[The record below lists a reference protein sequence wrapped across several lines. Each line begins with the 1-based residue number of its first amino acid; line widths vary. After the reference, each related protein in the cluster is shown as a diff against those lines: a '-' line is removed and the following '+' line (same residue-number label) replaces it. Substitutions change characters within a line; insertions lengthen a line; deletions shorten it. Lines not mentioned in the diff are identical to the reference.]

1 MTLDTLLKAWRTYDD
16 AYKAEN
22 AEIVLLGLARE
33 TTMRACD
40 VAMMEYSRLS
50 STALKEYPMVWSAF
64 IDKVQTTRYLGTYP
78 H

>member
-22 AEIVLLGLARE
+22 AETALLGIARE
-33 TTMRACD
+33 VTMRSCD
-40 VAMMEYSRLS
+40 LAMMEYSRLS
-50 STALKEYPMVWSAF
+50 STIMKQSPDIWSAF
-64 IDKVQTTRYLGTYP
+64 VDTVNTARYIPSHL